1 MTGQSGPDGIPC
13 AGEKSC
19 GAVLYTEQLGVRLY
33 YLVRNRAGHI
43 GFPKGH
49 VEPGE
54 TEIAAARR
62 EIYEETGRQVI
73 LDDRF
78 RVEISYFLPSGIR
91 KLTVFF
97 LARFD
102 DNAPAGPSS
111 EIPEAWLAD
120 YDTAKHLV
128 TYEQERAVL
137 DQAVV
142 FLSIP

>member
-1 MTGQSGPDGIPC
+1 MTGQSGLDGIPG

-19 GAVLYTEQLGVRLY
+19 GAVLYTERLGVRLY
-33 YLVRNRAGHI
+33 YLVHNRAGHI

-62 EIYEETGRQVI
+62 EIHEETGRQAI

-78 RVEISYFLPSGIR
+78 RVEISYFLPNGIR

-102 DNAPAGPSS
+102 DSAPARPSS

-120 YDTAKHLV
+120 YDTSKRLV

-137 DQAVV
+137 DQAVL
-142 FLSIP
+142 FL